1 MYKSL
6 KSIRIIKTKGI
17 LKMNRIKLIL
27 FATAAM
33 LFVRFALGWLISLAI
48 EMGADA
54 LLGLYVVNIMAGII
68 GGFVVL
74 MLTRLNQGK
83 LLFAN
88 LASVGLIYF
97 VFFLIAI
104 VINFNLSRYAID
116 ERVFI
121 FVTA

>member
-1 MYKSL
+1 
-6 KSIRIIKTKGI
+6 
-17 LKMNRIKLIL
+17 MNRIKLIL

-97 VFFLIAI
+97 VFF
-104 VINFNLSRYAID
+104 
-116 ERVFI
+116 
-121 FVTA
+121 